1 MNPSLKQVV
10 RMLAMVPYL
19 QSNQGIPLVDLAR
32 EFKIRPAQ
40 AQRELEMM
48 MLTGW
53 GEFHGQ
59 LIDFDVSAL
68 EDEGVVHI
76 RDAEFMSRPLRVSR
90 SEAAALMVA
99 LRTLRQS
106 AAGDQAEIIDSALA
120 KLAEAAGTDPN
131 PSVDVLLP
139 EVDPAVQAAVAEAL
153 AQHRQL
159 HMVYANDTRDEQ
171 SERTVDPHRAFTQD
185 GHRYLSA
192 WCHKAEAERLFRV
205 DRIVAA
211 TVLDR
216 PATTETAQR
225 TRLEDLFP
233 RGADLPA
240 VVVDADPQ
248 ARWMIEQYR
257 MDVLEQRDDGSFRA
271 RLSGSDRSW
280 LRRIVMRAGGHLRVV
295 EPGDFA
301 TEVRDSARAALAA
314 YDGTNREQGA

>member
-19 QSNQGIPLVDLAR
+19 QSNQGIPLVELAR

-68 EDEGVVHI
+68 EDDGVVHI
-76 RDAEFMSRPLRVSR
+76 RDAEFMPRPLRVSR

-120 KLAEAAGTDPN
+120 KLAEAAGTDLD

-139 EVDPAVQAAVAEAL
+139 AVDPEVQAAVAEAL
-153 AQHRQL
+153 ARKRRL

-192 WCHKAEAERLFRV
+192 WCHKVEADRLFRV

-211 TVLDR
+211 TVLDES
-216 PATTETAQR
+216 ATTGTSTR

-233 RGADLPA
+233 RGAHLPSI
-240 VVVDADPQ
+240 VVEGDPQ
-248 ARWMIEQYR
+248 AEWMIEQYR
-257 MDVLEQRDDGSFRA
+257 MEVLERHEDGSFRA
-271 RLSGSDRSW
+271 RQSGSDPAW

-295 EPGDFA
+295 EPADFA
-301 TEVRDSARAALAA
+301 REVRDSARAALAA
-314 YDGTNREQGA
+314 YDGAIPEQGA